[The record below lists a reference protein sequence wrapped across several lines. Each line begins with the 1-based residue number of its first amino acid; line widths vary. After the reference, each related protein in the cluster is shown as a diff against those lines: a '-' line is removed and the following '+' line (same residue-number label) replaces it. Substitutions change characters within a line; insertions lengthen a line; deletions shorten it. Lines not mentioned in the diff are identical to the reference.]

1 MNYTSRERT
10 FETLVLGFWVSV
22 EWIPGSEGGPAHGEA
37 IKQKVSDSHWGD
49 EKFWGESFSLT
60 INQRAAKRP
69 WDRRDVGPT
78 CDQASTLAGGQPA
91 EVDSACTSGRS
102 GFSQA

>member
-1 MNYTSRERT
+1 MHHTCLERT

-37 IKQKVSDSHWGD
+37 IKQKVSDAYWGD
-49 EKFWGESFSLT
+49 EKFWGESFNLT

-69 WDRRDVGPT
+69 WDQSGGCRHDVGPT
-78 CDQASTLAGGQPA
+78 CDQGSTLAG
-91 EVDSACTSGRS
+91 R
-102 GFSQA
+102 